1 MAQTP
6 KEAEKKSMPKEKF
19 LLPSGLEVVKT
30 PFKGKHVR
38 EAQRL
43 MDGDQSKYT
52 SAIISVAC
60 TIGGK
65 KVTMEEMDE
74 MDGKDILF
82 LMGEFSELFT

>member
-6 KEAEKKSMPKEKF
+6 KEAENKSMPKEKF
-19 LLPSGLEVVKT
+19 TLPSGAVVEKT

-43 MDGDQSKYT
+43 MDGDQSKY
-52 SAIISVAC
+52 SVAIISVSC
-60 TIGGK
+60 LINGK

-74 MDGKDILF
+74 MDGRDIIK
-82 LMGEFSELFT
+82 LMEIFTELFT

>member
-6 KEAEKKSMPKEKF
+6 NEAKKKSMPNQKF
-19 LLPSGLEVVKT
+19 TLPSGAVVEKT

-52 SAIISVAC
+52 AAIISVAC
-60 TIGGK
+60 LIDGK

-74 MDGKDILF
+74 MDGRDILK
-82 LMGEFSELFT
+82 LMEIFTELFT

>member
-1 MAQTP
+1 MARTP
-6 KEAEKKSMPKEKF
+6 NEAKNKAMPKQKF
-19 LLPSGLEVVKT
+19 TLPSGLEVVKT
-30 PFKGKHVR
+30 EFKGKHVR